1 MKPVLLRLV
10 FAVTVVAT
18 IALVATGSTVVG
30 ILLGVVLASLLGA
43 YAFRCHHPA
52 PLGLLPP
59 TTDAD
64 GTRLPARW
72 FCDRCGRTW
81 PAGFEHEH
89 RPIPRYEG
97 FDQSK
102 APEAARRA
110 DDLYK
115 RKHAMALRRAGFV
128 AAKRK
133 PERPAAEVVAIEP
146 LRRAK

>member
-1 MKPVLLRLV
+1 
-10 FAVTVVAT
+10 VTIVAT
-18 IALVATGSTVVG
+18 IALVATGSAVLG
-30 ILLGVVLASLLGA
+30 ILLGVALASLLGA

-72 FCDRCGRTW
+72 FCERCGGTW

-115 RKHAMALRRAGFV
+115 KKHAMALKRAGYSGGD
-128 AAKRK
+128 KRK
-133 PERPAAEVVAIEP
+133 TPERPAAEVVAIEP

>member
-1 MKPVLLRLV
+1 LRLL
-10 FAVTVVAT
+10 FGVTIVAT
-18 IALVATGSTVVG
+18 IALVATGSAVLG
-30 ILLGVVLASLLGA
+30 ILLGVALASLLGA

-59 TTDAD
+59 TTDVD

-72 FCDRCGRTW
+72 FCDRCGGTW

-89 RPIPRYEG
+89 RPIPRYAG

-102 APEAARRA
+102 APEAAKRA

-115 RKHAMALRRAGFV
+115 KKHAMALKRAGYSGGD
-128 AAKRK
+128 KRK
-133 PERPAAEVVAIEP
+133 PAERPAAEVVAIEP

>member
-1 MKPVLLRLV
+1 MRPVLLRLL
-10 FAVTVVAT
+10 FALTVVTT
-18 IALVATGSTVVG
+18 IALIATGSAVLG
-30 ILLGVVLASLLGA
+30 ILLGVALAPLVGA
-43 YAFRCHHPA
+43 YAFRCHHPG

-59 TTDAD
+59 TTEAD

-72 FCDRCGRTW
+72 FCDRCSRTW

-115 RKHAMALRRAGFV
+115 KTHAMALRRAGFT
-128 AAKRK
+128 ADKRK
-133 PERPAAEVVAIEP
+133 TERPAAEVVAIEP